1 MSKSGDIHKSKHHAK
16 LSDAEPA
23 ALKPPSYKSFNEA
36 YRALQERRAAAGKLT
51 IPTTFNRRMGK

>member
-23 ALKPPSYKSFNEA
+23 ELKPPSYKSFNES
-36 YRALQERRAAAGKLT
+36 YRALQEKRSAGGKLV
-51 IPTTFNRRMGK
+51 IPTTFNRRMAR